1 MVIFFLKKRKYRF
14 FCFLTIHFTFCTV
27 QNSGLFPKCGK
38 NKLRKR
44 WRVLVSYLHFQ
55 RIRLNDKSLLCT
67 MSKSF
72 GDGIYDAK
80 KTRVNSG
87 LLYAVFL
94 LPNPKFSQ
102 LNALAWTSSSPPPV
116 IKLVLER
123 EIRITSWYNSDVT
136 FLHLLVIMCFL
147 QIHVILLVC
156 CWLYRG
162 HVGGPG
168 QKHFSPLAT
177 QSRFHVISSK
187 RILLYWPPTWHKQKT
202 NQEWKALITLGRQTA
217 FLSSRKLYYL
227 LFLIAKRAREEN
239 NYLNVEMTKQTSTD
253 GSPHQTEGDLDELL
267 QDYKS
272 FHDSWVE
279 RCKRLHGK
287 PYGC

>member
-1 MVIFFLKKRKYRF
+1 M
-14 FCFLTIHFTFCTV
+14 
-27 QNSGLFPKCGK
+27 
-38 NKLRKR
+38 
-44 WRVLVSYLHFQ
+44 LV
-55 RIRLNDKSLLCT
+55 
-67 MSKSF
+67 
-72 GDGIYDAK
+72 
-80 KTRVNSG
+80 
-87 LLYAVFL
+87 
-94 LPNPKFSQ
+94 
-102 LNALAWTSSSPPPV
+102 
-116 IKLVLER
+116 R
-123 EIRITSWYNSDVT
+123 EIRITSWHNNDLT
-136 FLHLLVIMCFL
+136 FLHLLVIMCFF

-156 CWLYRG
+156 MWCHRG
-162 HVGGPG
+162 HVGG
-168 QKHFSPLAT
+168 QEDKSH
-177 QSRFHVISSK
+177 FHVISSK

-217 FLSSRKLYYL
+217 FSSSRKLYYF

-253 GSPHQTEGDLDELL
+253 GPPHQTEGDLDELL

>member
-1 MVIFFLKKRKYRF
+1 M
-14 FCFLTIHFTFCTV
+14 
-27 QNSGLFPKCGK
+27 
-38 NKLRKR
+38 
-44 WRVLVSYLHFQ
+44 LV
-55 RIRLNDKSLLCT
+55 
-67 MSKSF
+67 
-72 GDGIYDAK
+72 
-80 KTRVNSG
+80 
-87 LLYAVFL
+87 
-94 LPNPKFSQ
+94 
-102 LNALAWTSSSPPPV
+102 
-116 IKLVLER
+116 R
-123 EIRITSWYNSDVT
+123 EIRITSWHNNDVT
-136 FLHLLVIMCFL
+136 FLRLLVIMCFF

-156 CWLYRG
+156 MWCHRG
-162 HVGGPG
+162 HVGG
-168 QKHFSPLAT
+168 QEDKSH
-177 QSRFHVISSK
+177 FHVISSK

-217 FLSSRKLYYL
+217 FSSSRKLYYF

-253 GSPHQTEGDLDELL
+253 GPPHQTEGDLDELL

>member
-1 MVIFFLKKRKYRF
+1 M
-14 FCFLTIHFTFCTV
+14 
-27 QNSGLFPKCGK
+27 
-38 NKLRKR
+38 
-44 WRVLVSYLHFQ
+44 LVVDVFWGWY
-55 RIRLNDKSLLCT
+55 N
-67 MSKSF
+67 
-72 GDGIYDAK
+72 DAK
-80 KTRVNSG
+80 TASLSSG
-87 LLYAVFL
+87 LLHAVFL
-94 LPNPKFSQ
+94 LLNPKFSQ
-102 LNALAWTSSSPPPV
+102 INALAWTSFSPPPV
-116 IKLVLER
+116 IKLVYKVVR
-123 EIRITSWYNSDVT
+123 EIRITSWHNNDVM
-136 FLHLLVIMCFL
+136 FLHLLAMMCFL

-168 QKHFSPLAT
+168 LKHFSTLET

-217 FLSSRKLYYL
+217 FLFSRKLYYL

-239 NYLNVEMTKQTSTD
+239 NYLNVEMTKQTNTD
-253 GSPHQTEGDLDELL
+253 DPPHQTAGDLDELL

>member
-1 MVIFFLKKRKYRF
+1 MFL
-14 FCFLTIHFTFCTV
+14 CFLTIHFTFWTV
-27 QNSGLFPKCGK
+27 QNSGLFPKRGK
-38 NKLRKR
+38 KKQKKNSGNADGY
-44 WRVLVSYLHFQ
+44 WFH
-55 RIRLNDKSLLCT
+55 IKSPLCT

-72 GDGIYDAK
+72 GDGTYNAKK

-116 IKLVLER
+116 IKLVLVR
-123 EIRITSWYNSDVT
+123 EIRITSWHKSDVT
-136 FLHLLVIMCFL
+136 FLHLLVIMCFF

-156 CWLYRG
+156 MWCHRG
-162 HVGGPG
+162 HVGG
-168 QKHFSPLAT
+168 QEDKSHFN
-177 QSRFHVISSK
+177 VISWK
-187 RILLYWPPTWHKQKT
+187 RILLYWPPTWHKQTT

-217 FLSSRKLYYL
+217 FSSSRKLYYF
-227 LFLIAKRAREEN
+227 LFLIAKRAGEEN

-253 GSPHQTEGDLDELL
+253 GPPHQTEGDLDELL